1 MHLPRFG
8 GGSALADRQK
18 ESAPES
24 SLTAFSGSRK
34 SNKIRSVTVGLSEY
48 PAITLAIFLGIL
60 IVLFS
65 TLAGGFFTTPNL
77 IAILTGASALAII
90 SMGQTFTIIAGGF
103 DLSVAGVAPLAAVLY
118 AQLTNVGIPP
128 IASIALVVLL
138 GAIVGTI
145 NGFVISR
152 LNINPLIATLA
163 MLSIA
168 GGAAFAVSGG
178 VTVSFSGTSAAFLNG
193 MVVGEVQLFVVV
205 TVVLAVVSGLFLRY
219 TVLGRNIYAVG
230 SNLEASNLA
239 GLRTR
244 AILLFVYAVSAGL
257 AALAGI
263 VVASQLFAGSGTIGS
278 DYALLSIAAV
288 VLGGAALTGGEGG
301 IGGTVLGVAIIA
313 VIGNG
318 LQLLQIS
325 SFYQTITTGVI
336 LLAAVA
342 SQQLRR
348 AIARRLALKEAV
360 AGSQG
365 LRAKS
370 QQDSIKN

>member
-1 MHLPRFG
+1 MPRSTPKMTEETRAVANDSDLHPQAGKPQAGIWRFFYG
-8 GGSALADRQK
+8 LAEYPTITLGVFLVVLVIVFSSSTQSFFTAPNGVAILAGVSAL
-18 ESAPES
+18 
-24 SLTAFSGSRK
+24 G
-34 SNKIRSVTVGLSEY
+34 
-48 PAITLAIFLGIL
+48 
-60 IVLFS
+60 
-65 TLAGGFFTTPNL
+65 
-77 IAILTGASALAII
+77 II
-90 SMGQTFTIIAGGF
+90 SVGQTFTIIAGGF
-103 DLSVAGVAPLAAVLY
+103 DLSVAGVAPLAAVIY
-118 AQLTNVGIPP
+118 AQLTNAGMPTGF
-128 IASIALVVLL
+128 ALSVVLCL
-138 GAIVGTI
+138 GAIIGVI

-178 VTVSFSGTSAAFLNG
+178 VTVAFNTSGAAFLNTRI
-193 MVVGEVQLFVVV
+193 VGGVQAYVVV
-205 TVVLAVVSGLFLRY
+205 TLLFAILCALFLRY
-219 TVLGRNIYAVG
+219 TVLGRNIYAIG
-230 SNLEASNLA
+230 GNTEASRLA
-239 GLRTR
+239 GLRVQGTLWF
-244 AILLFVYAVSAGL
+244 AYAVSSGC
-257 AALAGI
+257 AAFGGV

-301 IGGTVLGVAIIA
+301 IGGTVLGVGIIA

-348 AIARRLALKEAV
+348 AISGRLT
-360 AGSQG
+360 
-365 LRAKS
+365 LRESLNTSKHR
-370 QQDSIKN
+370 